1 MQRAQF
7 TFSLGTKGEI
17 KYAFQKEKF
26 LHIYMVC
33 IYDRENI
40 NLGTQKCLGLI
51 SIVSLFTCS
60 LWTLLVMEAVLNGNL
75 SKCK

>member
-1 MQRAQF
+1 
-7 TFSLGTKGEI
+7 
-17 KYAFQKEKF
+17 
-26 LHIYMVC
+26 MVC

-60 LWTLLVMEAVLNGNL
+60 LWTLLVMEAVLNSNL